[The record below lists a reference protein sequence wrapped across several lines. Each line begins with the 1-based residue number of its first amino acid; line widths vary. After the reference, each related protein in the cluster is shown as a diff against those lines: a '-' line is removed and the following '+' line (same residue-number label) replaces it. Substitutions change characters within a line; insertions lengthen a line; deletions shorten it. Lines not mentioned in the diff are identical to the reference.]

1 MVNASSSAPQRKIGA
16 MAKVPPSPP
25 VQVYLSHSPKDLKL
39 VQEFRAQVDLTR
51 LPAQISYDLDIP
63 GGASDTQLA
72 RQLELSKIALFFL
85 SPAALASKTTWEVE
99 VPTALRLAQAGRMH
113 VVPVLLRECAWQQT
127 PLAQFTPLPHD
138 GQPLD
143 KARPRALAWQLL
155 IHELRLLLDRM
166 PEAAANPAASLPAG
180 ADRLLLALCAVL
192 DQPAELALL
201 EHLDESELGA
211 VWQLQLSAAEG
222 DAQRALAQ
230 MAQRHGQPVPHPLW
244 AAWMATV
251 QPGKLGP

>member
-1 MVNASSSAPQRKIGA
+1 
-16 MAKVPPSPP
+16 
-25 VQVYLSHSPKDLKL
+25 
-39 VQEFRAQVDLTR
+39 
-51 LPAQISYDLDIP
+51 
-63 GGASDTQLA
+63 
-72 RQLELSKIALFFL
+72 
-85 SPAALASKTTWEVE
+85 
-99 VPTALRLAQAGRMH
+99 
-113 VVPVLLRECAWQQT
+113 
-127 PLAQFTPLPHD
+127 
-138 GQPLD
+138 
-143 KARPRALAWQLL
+143 
-155 IHELRLLLDRM
+155 M
-166 PEAAANPAASLPAG
+166 PEAAANTAASLPAG